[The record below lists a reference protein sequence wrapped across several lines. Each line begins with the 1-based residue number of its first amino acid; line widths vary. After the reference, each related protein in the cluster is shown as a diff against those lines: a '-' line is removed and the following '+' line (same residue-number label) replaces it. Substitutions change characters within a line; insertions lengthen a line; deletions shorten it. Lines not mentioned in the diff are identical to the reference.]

1 MWRGDGEEEFIKRG
15 EEREKRQVKKGWRC
29 YEQKRTQVT
38 LAGGTL
44 KPELEPAVF
53 YGLRELVLKFTSFS
67 PCCSAGR
74 QLRYA
79 ISGRCCR
86 KQPIRGPLIAL
97 FHGRRT
103 RLIQGKYRIPLA
115 RTQQIP
121 LIHSRKLLWSVQVP
135 MACKTLQKLKA
146 VSTR

>member
-1 MWRGDGEEEFIKRG
+1 MEKKSFIEGG

-67 PCCSAGR
+67 PVARQVVSSGMRYPAGVAGSSQSEDR
-74 QLRYA
+74 
-79 ISGRCCR
+79 
-86 KQPIRGPLIAL
+86 
-97 FHGRRT
+97 
-103 RLIQGKYRIPLA
+103 
-115 RTQQIP
+115 
-121 LIHSRKLLWSVQVP
+121 
-135 MACKTLQKLKA
+135 
-146 VSTR
+146 